1 MTLRRAGSTLAG
13 LNVAVLG
20 ANGVFGRHLTPRLV
34 AAGAVTRCIVRR
46 PEAAALALACGADV
60 RVADIFDRKAL
71 IAAVEGCDVCVN
83 LATSLPGPSGRGDYA
98 TNDRVRAEGAP
109 NLIAAC
115 QEAGV
120 PRLLQQS
127 IAMMGAA
134 GDEFAD
140 ETTVFEPIGDDLTS
154 KAIRASLAMESS
166 VKASGLDWVILRG
179 ALFYG
184 PGTGFDDAWFSR
196 ATAGKLQLPGDGDA
210 FVSLVHIAD
219 MANAAMAALGR
230 WPSKQTLIIADDE
243 PTRWRDL
250 FSYIAQVTGGPP
262 PEGGGRTGFAS
273 FRLTNARAK
282 ETLGWSPTYRDFRVG
297 LVR

>member
-1 MTLRRAGSTLAG
+1 MTLLRAGSTLAG
-13 LNVAVLG
+13 LHVAVLG

-219 MANAAMAALGR
+219 MANAAMAALGL

-250 FSYIAQVTGGPP
+250 FRYIAQVTGGPP